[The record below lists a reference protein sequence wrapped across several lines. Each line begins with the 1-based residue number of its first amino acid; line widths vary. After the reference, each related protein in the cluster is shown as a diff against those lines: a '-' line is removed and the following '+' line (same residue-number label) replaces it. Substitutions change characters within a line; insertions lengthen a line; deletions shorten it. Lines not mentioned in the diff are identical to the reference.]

1 MKLFNIEV
9 RGEKLDFF
17 ALTPFI
23 AMETNGL
30 AIAWFKW
37 AVGFRITRK

>member
-1 MKLFNIEV
+1 MKLFNIEF

-23 AMETNGL
+23 ALEINGL
-30 AIAWFKW
+30 AIAWLKW
-37 AVGFRITRK
+37 AIGFRITK